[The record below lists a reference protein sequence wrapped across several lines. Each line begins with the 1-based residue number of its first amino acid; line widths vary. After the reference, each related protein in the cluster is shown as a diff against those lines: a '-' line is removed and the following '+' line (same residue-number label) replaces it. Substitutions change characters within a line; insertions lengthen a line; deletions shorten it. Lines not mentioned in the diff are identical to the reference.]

1 MLKINWFCEQGI
13 LTTCIMQMPLQA
25 EFLIIPAISLIPDI
39 SEFLIILQERELCDM
54 ASLGTCTCTCR
65 LVHYASS
72 YTPIDG
78 VAATFGSIF
87 SLHST
92 TTCISDFR
100 SGYSLQQVRLCWGGS
115 FHSSD
120 CASCLLSV
128 YHLMTLKLQAPPR
141 DIRHGTAVT
150 SEGPQHL
157 PAAQESALLMNPP
170 PPRQIYISQD
180 RVYNLLL
187 PLPEASAAC
196 FASHLTCL

>member
-13 LTTCIMQMPLQA
+13 LTTCMMQMPLQA

-39 SEFLIILQERELCDM
+39 SEFLIILQERELCGM
-54 ASLGTCTCTCR
+54 ASLGTWTCR
-65 LVHYASS
+65 LVQYATS

-92 TTCISDFR
+92 TTCISDFG

-128 YHLMTLKLQAPPR
+128 YHLMTLRLQAPPH
-141 DIRHGTAVT
+141 DTCHGTAVT
-150 SEGPQHL
+150 SEGPQHS

-170 PPRQIYISQD
+170 PHRQIYITQD

-187 PLPEASAAC
+187 PLPEASTAC